1 MKTKTKHMATIAML
15 SAISFMLVFL
25 VRIPIVL
32 FLHYEP
38 KDVIIVLGGFIW
50 GPLTALLVSLIC
62 AFIELITI
70 SMDGILGFVMNVL
83 ASAVFA
89 CTAALI
95 YKRNHSVK
103 NAVLGLIAGSV
114 LMIGIMLLWN
124 YIITPIYLN
133 IPREQVVALLVPAIL
148 PFNFIKASLNSALA
162 LLLYRPLINALRAA
176 GLLEGKDTK
185 KRAKTNYV
193 LIFGS
198 LVVIATAVLL
208 ALVVG
213 KII

>member
-1 MKTKTKHMATIAML
+1 MNGKTKLMTTIAML
-15 SAISFMLVFL
+15 SAISFVLVFF

-32 FLHYEP
+32 FLRYEP

-50 GPLTALLVSLIC
+50 GPLVALLVSVITS
-62 AFIELITI
+62 FIEFITI
-70 SMDGILGFVMNVL
+70 SMDGILGLVMNIL

-95 YKRNHSVK
+95 YKKNHSIK
-103 NAVLGLIAGSV
+103 NAVLGLITGSA

-133 IPREQVVALLVPAIL
+133 IPREQVVPLLVPAIL

-162 LLLYRPLINALRAA
+162 LLLYKPIVNALRVS
-176 GLLEGKDTK
+176 GILEGRESQK
-185 KRAKTNYV
+185 KAKTNYV

-198 LVVIATAVLL
+198 LVVIATAVFLTL
-208 ALVVG
+208 AIQG
-213 KII
+213 HI